1 MKTVL
6 ITGASH
12 GIGKAIAKEFA
23 QNGYNVVI
31 NYNSSKKEAE
41 ELSKEINGI
50 LVKADVCKENEVEQM
65 FDLVKQKIGKIDV
78 LVNNAGVALK
88 QMVCDTSLQEW
99 QKVLD
104 INLTGTFLTS
114 KYALK
119 DMMYSGGKIINI
131 SSVFG
136 LSGASC
142 EGAYS
147 AAKAGVIGL
156 TKSMA
161 KEYANVCVNCVCPG
175 AIETKMNNNLSL
187 EEKQKLIEEIP
198 TGRLGTCEEVAKTI
212 LFLASDA
219 ADYITGQIISING
232 GMYI

>member
-6 ITGASH
+6 ITGASR
-12 GIGKAIAKEFA
+12 GIGAEIAREFA
-23 QNGYNVVI
+23 KNGYNVVI
-31 NYNSSKKEAE
+31 NYNSSKKEAD
-41 ELSKEINGI
+41 ELAKEINAFA
-50 LVKADVCKENEVEQM
+50 VKADVCKENEVEQM
-65 FDLVKQKIGKIDV
+65 FTLARQKFGKIDV

-88 QMVCDTSLQEW
+88 QMLCDTSLEQW
-99 QKVLD
+99 QNV
-104 INLTGTFLTS
+104 IGTNLTGVFLAS
-114 KYALK
+114 KCALK
-119 DMMYSGGKIINI
+119 DMMYAGGKIINV

-175 AIETKMNNNLSL
+175 AIDTKMNNNLSV
-187 EEKQKLIEEIP
+187 EEKQELISEIP
-198 TGRLGTCEEVAKTI
+198 AGRLGTANEVAKTVF
-212 LFLASDA
+212 FLASDA
-219 ADYITGQIISING
+219 ADYITGQVISING

>member
-6 ITGASH
+6 ITGASR
-12 GIGKAIAKEFA
+12 GIGAAIAKTFA
-23 QNGYNVVI
+23 EAGYNVVI
-31 NYNSSKKEAE
+31 NYNSSKEQAEA
-41 ELSKEINGI
+41 LAGQINGF
-50 LVKADVCKENEVEQM
+50 LVKADVSKQEEVEKM
-65 FDLVKQKIGKIDV
+65 FAQAKQKFGKIDV

-88 QMVCDTSLQEW
+88 KMICDTSLQDW
-99 QKVLD
+99 QRVLD
-104 INLTGTFLTS
+104 INLTGTFLAS
-114 KYALK
+114 KCAIK
-119 DMMYSGGKIINI
+119 DMMYSGGKIINV

-156 TKSMA
+156 TKAMA
-161 KEYANVCVNCVCPG
+161 KEYSNVCVNCVCPG
-175 AIETKMNNNLSL
+175 AIDTEMNNNLTQA
-187 EEKQKLIEEIP
+187 EKQELIEEIP
-198 TGRLGTCEEVAKTI
+198 AGRLGTCEEVAQMV

-219 ADYITGQIISING
+219 ANYITGQVISING

>member
-6 ITGASH
+6 ITGASR
-12 GIGKAIAKEFA
+12 GIGAAIAKTFA
-23 QNGYNVVI
+23 EAGYNVVI
-31 NYNSSKKEAE
+31 NYNSSKEQAEA
-41 ELSKEINGI
+41 LAGQINGF
-50 LVKADVCKENEVEQM
+50 LVKADVSKQEEVEKM
-65 FDLVKQKIGKIDV
+65 FAQAKQKFGKIDV

-88 QMVCDTSLQEW
+88 KMICDTSLKDW
-99 QKVLD
+99 QRVLD
-104 INLTGTFLTS
+104 INLTGTFLAS
-114 KYALK
+114 KCAIK
-119 DMMYSGGKIINI
+119 DMMYSGGKIINV

-161 KEYANVCVNCVCPG
+161 KEYSNVCVNCVCPG
-175 AIETKMNNNLSL
+175 AIDTEMNNNLTQA
-187 EEKQKLIEEIP
+187 EKQELIEEIP
-198 TGRLGTCEEVAKTI
+198 AGRLGTCEEVAQMV

-219 ADYITGQIISING
+219 ANYITGQVISING

>member
-23 QNGYNVVI
+23 QNGYKVVI
-31 NYNSSKKEAE
+31 NYNSSKQEAE
-41 ELSKEINGI
+41 ELVKEINGLAI
-50 LVKADVCKENEVEQM
+50 KADVSKENEVEQM
-65 FDLVKQKIGKIDV
+65 FELVKQKFGKIDV

-88 QMVCDTSLQEW
+88 KMICDTTLEDW
-99 QKVLD
+99 QRVIN
-104 INLTGTFLTS
+104 INLTGSFLVS
-114 KYALK
+114 KCAIK
-119 DMMYSGGKIINI
+119 NMMYEGGKIINI

-136 LSGASC
+136 VSGASC

-147 AAKAGVIGL
+147 ASKAGIIAL

-161 KEYANVCVNCVCPG
+161 KEYANVCINCVCPG
-175 AIETKMNNNLSL
+175 AIDTKMNDNLSQ
-187 EEKQKLIEEIP
+187 EEKQELINEIP
-198 TGRLGTCEEVAKTI
+198 AGRLGTCEEVAKTV
-212 LFLASDA
+212 LFLSSDA
-219 ADYITGQIISING
+219 ADYITGQVISING

>member
-6 ITGASH
+6 ITGASR
-12 GIGKAIAKEFA
+12 GIGAEIAKAFA
-23 QNGYNVVI
+23 EAGYNIVI
-31 NYNSSKKEAE
+31 NYNT
-41 ELSKEINGI
+41 SKEQAEALAKKINGLAI
-50 LVKADVCKENEVEQM
+50 KADVSNQEEVEQM
-65 FDLVKQKIGKIDV
+65 FAQALKKFTKIDV
-78 LVNNAGVALK
+78 LVNNAGVAFK
-88 QMVCDTSLQEW
+88 QMICDTSLQDW

-104 INLTGTFLTS
+104 INLTGTFLAS
-114 KYALK
+114 KCALK
-119 DMMYSGGKIINI
+119 DMMYSGGKIINV

-175 AIETKMNNNLSL
+175 AIDTNMNNNLTK
-187 EEKQKLIEEIP
+187 EEKQELIEEIP
-198 TGRLGTCEEVAKTI
+198 AGRLGTSEEVAKTV

-219 ADYITGQIISING
+219 ADYITGQVISING